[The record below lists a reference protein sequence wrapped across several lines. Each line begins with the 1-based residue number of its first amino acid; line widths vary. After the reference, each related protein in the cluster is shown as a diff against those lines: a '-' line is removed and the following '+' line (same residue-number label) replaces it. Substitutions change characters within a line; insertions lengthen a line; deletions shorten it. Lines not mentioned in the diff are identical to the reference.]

1 MVLQD
6 DRTSVPLPP
15 NLYLLNQNQ
24 KFMKRTL
31 HLTVM
36 MLLVLIASVNRAYG
50 QEEERVV
57 LYESDFSEGADGWE
71 TSGNLPN
78 GTLTYDAENKWLLYS
93 QQRVSNSYKYKFSLL
108 KRIDLNKT
116 YYTDFQVSF
125 EVCCNSSLK
134 LYYYAMG
141 ELDVIPQT
149 GNGVFTNTGILDVDK
164 NTTVFTVGIQMEPES
179 QIPAGSICIKSVK
192 VTGVPLYRESNLDYI
207 TTKMSEIQ
215 YYPEGSTFKY
225 TFDKAT
231 VVLSSWKGMVL
242 TDGDG
247 GMFIK
252 SWGVMTDNIYTE
264 MGRAFHGTIY
274 GVITKKEGAPQVIN
288 GVLDIEQGEYES
300 GNVTV
305 KKIKE
310 EEYYD
315 HQCELVQMPISSDIY
330 MWDYFDAYGPSRTVE
345 SPGENFYVTGIVF
358 PNPDGSKRMIL
369 NWDVGNEHFI
379 FSDDDYSEI
388 TESYIGYRL
397 EVERQMEKDK
407 WYTIVY
413 PSQLNIYPNSWSD
426 TYALFESC
434 DDGVLTFKTINSQTN
449 VPAGTP
455 LLIKPK
461 YNKTSFRS
469 TIEIT
474 GDTPLITEGGDYNFV
489 GTFKPV
495 QPKDGS
501 YYLSE
506 GNTIR
511 PLASG
516 GTIGLFRAYFEPATP
531 NVAMARSISIDGMTT
546 AINDIEWDDGN
557 PFLTPTDS
565 RIYNLEGQMVGTNL
579 EQLPKGMYIVNG
591 KKVIK

>member
-1 MVLQD
+1 
-6 DRTSVPLPP
+6 
-15 NLYLLNQNQ
+15 
-24 KFMKRTL
+24 MKRTL

-50 QEEERVV
+50 QEERVV
-57 LYESDFSEGADGWE
+57 LYESDFSEGVDGWE
-71 TSGNLPN
+71 ISGNLPK
-78 GTLTYDAENKWLLYS
+78 GTLTYDAENKWLTYS
-93 QQRVSNSYKYKFSLL
+93 QERVSNSYNYNFSLL
-108 KRIDLNKT
+108 KRIGLNQT

-125 EVCCNSSLK
+125 EVCCNSSLTF
-134 LYYYAMG
+134 YYYAG
-141 ELDVIPQT
+141 GSLGAIPQT
-149 GNGVFTNTGILDVDK
+149 ENGVFTDSGIMDVTQ
-164 NTTVFTVGIQMEPES
+164 NTTVFTVGIKMEP
-179 QIPAGSICIKSVK
+179 QNNIPAGSIYIKSVK

-225 TFDKAT
+225 SFDKAT
-231 VVLSSWKGMVL
+231 IVLSSWQGMVL

-252 SWGVMTDNIYTE
+252 SYGVMPNNIYTE

-305 KKIKE
+305 RRIKE

-369 NWDVGNEHFI
+369 TWDVGNEHFI
-379 FSDDDYSEI
+379 FSDDDDFEI
-388 TESYIGYRL
+388 KDSYIGYRM
-397 EVERQMEKDK
+397 EYERAMEKDK
-407 WYTIVY
+407 WYTVVY
-413 PSQLNIYPNSWSD
+413 PTSINVYPASYY
-426 TYALFESC
+426 TQYALFESC
-434 DDGVLTFKTINSQTN
+434 NDGVLTFKTIDSRTT

-455 LLIKPK
+455 MLIKPK
-461 YNKTSFRS
+461 INSSSISS

-474 GDTPLITEGGDYNFV
+474 GDSPLVTEGGDYNFV

-501 YYLSE
+501 YYLTA

-516 GTIGLFRAYFEPATP
+516 GTIKPFRAYFEPATP
-531 NVAMARSISIDGMTT
+531 SAARARAISIDGMTT
-546 AINDIEWDDGN
+546 AIEDIEWGDGN

-579 EQLPKGMYIVNG
+579 EQLPKGLYIVNG

>member
-1 MVLQD
+1 
-6 DRTSVPLPP
+6 
-15 NLYLLNQNQ
+15 
-24 KFMKRTL
+24 
-31 HLTVM
+31 M

-50 QEEERVV
+50 QEERVV
-57 LYESDFSEGADGWE
+57 LYESDFSEGVDGWE
-71 TSGNLPN
+71 ISGNLPK
-78 GTLTYDAENKWLLYS
+78 GTLTYDAENKWLTYS
-93 QQRVSNSYKYKFSLL
+93 QERVSNSYNYNFSLL
-108 KRIDLNKT
+108 KRIGLNQT

-125 EVCCNSSLK
+125 EVCCNSSLTF
-134 LYYYAMG
+134 YYYAG
-141 ELDVIPQT
+141 GSLGAIPQT
-149 GNGVFTNTGILDVDK
+149 ENGVFTDSGIMDVTQ
-164 NTTVFTVGIQMEPES
+164 NTTVFTVGIKMEP
-179 QIPAGSICIKSVK
+179 QNNIPAGSIYIKSVK

-225 TFDKAT
+225 SFDKAT
-231 VVLSSWKGMVL
+231 IVLSSWQGMVL

-252 SWGVMTDNIYTE
+252 SYGVMPNNIYTE

-305 KKIKE
+305 RRIKE

-369 NWDVGNEHFI
+369 TWDVGNEHFI
-379 FSDDDYSEI
+379 FSDDDDFEI
-388 TESYIGYRL
+388 KDSYIGYRM
-397 EVERQMEKDK
+397 EYERAMEKDK
-407 WYTIVY
+407 WYTVVY
-413 PSQLNIYPNSWSD
+413 PTSINVYPASYY
-426 TYALFESC
+426 TQYALFESC
-434 DDGVLTFKTINSQTN
+434 NDGVLTFKTIDSRTT

-455 LLIKPK
+455 MLIKPK
-461 YNKTSFRS
+461 INSSSISS

-474 GDTPLITEGGDYNFV
+474 GDSPLVTEGGDYNFV

-501 YYLSE
+501 YYLTA

-516 GTIGLFRAYFEPATP
+516 GTIKPFRAYFEPATP
-531 NVAMARSISIDGMTT
+531 SAARARAISIDGMTT
-546 AINDIEWDDGN
+546 AIEDIEWGDGN

-579 EQLPKGMYIVNG
+579 EQLPKGLYIVNG